1 MPKHNPIR
9 HDLTAVGI
17 ALALT
22 IVEYWDDRNTWER
35 ITAVGRVV
43 LGLAIAVTVAI
54 ALSGCKPTSETPA
67 PVTGIDQGHVPF
79 SPEQALV
86 EHLQGAN
93 R

>member
-22 IVEYWDDRNTWER
+22 IVEYWDDRDRWER
-35 ITAVGRVV
+35 IAAIARVLVV
-43 LGLAIAVTVAI
+43 LAACAAVLF
-54 ALSGCKPTSETPA
+54 LSGCNDSSPQTP
-67 PVTGIDQGHVPF
+67 PPITGIDQGHVDF